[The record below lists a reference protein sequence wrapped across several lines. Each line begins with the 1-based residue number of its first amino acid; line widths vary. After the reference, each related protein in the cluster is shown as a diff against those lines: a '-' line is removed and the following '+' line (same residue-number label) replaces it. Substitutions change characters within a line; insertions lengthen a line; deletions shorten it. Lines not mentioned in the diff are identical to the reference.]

1 LRDWLAAEGHKTHLT
16 QEPSRGPVGGLLRL
30 FLEKRLTLDMDMS
43 YVESDER
50 LNPAMLALLFAADR
64 LDHLASEVQ
73 PLRHK
78 GWIVVSDRY
87 VLSSLAYQSIDCR
100 LDFVREINALAL
112 PPDLTIL
119 LDVPVSV
126 CRRRMA
132 ASRRGLEL
140 FDEMKKQE
148 RVRENYLAL
157 AESWKR
163 SKLRT
168 EIVDGDRPI
177 EAVHEEVKRI
187 VGQDLGRSR
196 QARPSRRMKD

>member
-1 LRDWLAAEGHKTHLT
+1 MRGWLASDGHKVHLT
-16 QEPSRGPVGGLLRL
+16 QEPSRGPVGSLLRL

-43 YVESDER
+43 DVESGER

-100 LDFVREINALAL
+100 IEFVKEINALAA

-119 LDVPVSV
+119 LDVPVSA
-126 CRRRMA
+126 CRKRIA

-140 FDEMKKQE
+140 FDETKKQE
-148 RVRENYLAL
+148 RVRDNYLAL

-163 SKLRT
+163 SRIKT
-168 EIVDGDRPI
+168 EILDGDRPI
-177 EAVHEEVKRI
+177 EVVHEDVKRI
-187 VGQDLGRSR
+187 VGQDLGLSR
-196 QARPSRRMKD
+196 PARPSRRMVD